1 LIVLDTN
8 VVSEL
13 MRAQPDAAVLR
24 WMDAQSPTSLW
35 LNSVVVSELL
45 YGVAKLPKGKR
56 KEQLILAV
64 AAMVDEDFAGRVLSF
79 DVDAAAEYASLVVMR
94 ENTGLSVSMADAQ
107 IAAIC
112 LSQGATLATRNTK
125 HFEGLGLTLINPW
138 RHT

>member
-1 LIVLDTN
+1 MIVLDTN

-13 MRAQPDAAVLR
+13 MRTQPDMAVLR
-24 WMDAQSPTSLW
+24 WMDAQSPATLW

-56 KEQLILAV
+56 KEQLIVAV
-64 AAMVDEDFAGRVLSF
+64 AAMVEEDFAGRVLSF
-79 DVDAAAEYASLVVMR
+79 DVHAATEYASLVVVR
-94 ENTGLSVSMADAQ
+94 ENAGLSVSMADAQ

>member
-1 LIVLDTN
+1 MLDTN

-13 MRAQPDAAVLR
+13 MRAQPDASVLR
-24 WMDAQSPTSLW
+24 WMDAQSPPALW

-56 KEQLILAV
+56 KEQLITAV

-79 DVDAAAEYASLVVMR
+79 DVDAAAQYASLVVMR
-94 ENTGLSVSMADAQ
+94 ENAGLSVSMADAQ

-112 LSQGATLATRNTK
+112 LAHGASLATRNTK

>member
-1 LIVLDTN
+1 MIVLDTN

-79 DVDAAAEYASLVVMR
+79 DVEAAAEYASLVVMR

>member
-1 LIVLDTN
+1 MLDTN

-13 MRAQPDAAVLR
+13 MRAQPDASVLR
-24 WMDAQSPTSLW
+24 WMDAQSPSALC

-45 YGVAKLPKGKR
+45 YGVARLPKGKR
-56 KEQLILAV
+56 KEQLITAV

-79 DVDAAAEYASLVVMR
+79 DVDAAAQYASLVVMR
-94 ENTGLSVSMADAQ
+94 ENAGLSVSMADAQ

-112 LSQGATLATRNTK
+112 LAHGASLATRNTK

>member
-1 LIVLDTN
+1 MLDTN

-13 MRAQPDAAVLR
+13 MRAQPDASVLR
-24 WMDAQSPTSLW
+24 WMDAQSPSALW

-56 KEQLILAV
+56 KEQLITAV

-79 DVDAAAEYASLVVMR
+79 DVDAAAQYASLVVMR
-94 ENTGLSVSMADAQ
+94 ENAGLSVSMADAQ

-112 LSQGATLATRNTK
+112 LAHGASLATRNTK

>member
-1 LIVLDTN
+1 MLDTN

-13 MRAQPDAAVLR
+13 MRAQPDASVLR
-24 WMDAQSPTSLW
+24 WMDAQSPAALW

-56 KEQLILAV
+56 KEQLITAV

-79 DVDAAAEYASLVVMR
+79 DVDAAAQYASLVVMR
-94 ENTGLSVSMADAQ
+94 ENAGLSVSMADAQ

-112 LSQGATLATRNTK
+112 LAHGASLATRNTK

>member
-1 LIVLDTN
+1 MIVLDTN

-24 WMDAQSPTSLW
+24 WMDAQLPSTLW

-56 KEQLILAV
+56 KTQLIAAV

-112 LSQGATLATRNTK
+112 LSQDATLATRNTK

>member
-1 LIVLDTN
+1 MIVLDTN

>member
-1 LIVLDTN
+1 MLDTN

-13 MRAQPDAAVLR
+13 MRARPDASVLR
-24 WMDAQSPTSLW
+24 WIDAQSPSALW

-45 YGVAKLPKGKR
+45 YGVTKLPKGKR
-56 KEQLILAV
+56 KEQLITAV

-79 DVDAAAEYASLVVMR
+79 DVDAAAQYASLVVMR
-94 ENTGLSVSMADAQ
+94 ENAGLSVSMADAQ

-112 LSQGATLATRNTK
+112 LAHGATLATRNTK
-125 HFEGLGLTLINPW
+125 HIEGLGLTLINPW

>member
-1 LIVLDTN
+1 MLDTN

>member
-13 MRAQPDAAVLR
+13 MRAQPDASVLR
-24 WMDAQSPTSLW
+24 WMDAQSPSALW

-45 YGVAKLPKGKR
+45 YGVTKLPKGKR
-56 KEQLILAV
+56 KEQLITAV

-79 DVDAAAEYASLVVMR
+79 DVDAAAQYASLVVMR
-94 ENTGLSVSMADAQ
+94 ENAGLSVSMADAQ

-112 LSQGATLATRNTK
+112 LAHGATLATRNTK

-138 RHT
+138 RHS

>member
-13 MRAQPDAAVLR
+13 MRAQPDASVLR
-24 WMDAQSPTSLW
+24 WMDAQSPPALW

-56 KEQLILAV
+56 KEQLITAV

-79 DVDAAAEYASLVVMR
+79 DVDAAAQYASLVVMR
-94 ENTGLSVSMADAQ
+94 ENAGLSVSMADAQ

-112 LSQGATLATRNTK
+112 LAHGASLATRNTK

>member
-1 LIVLDTN
+1 MIVLDTN

-24 WMDAQSPTSLW
+24 WMDAQSSTSLW

>member
-1 LIVLDTN
+1 MIVLDTN

-13 MRAQPDAAVLR
+13 MRTSPDTAVLR
-24 WMDAQSPTSLW
+24 WMDAQSPSTLW

-56 KEQLILAV
+56 KTQLMAAV

-79 DVDAAAEYASLVVMR
+79 DVQAAAEYAHLVAPR

-112 LSQGATLATRNTK
+112 LSQDATLATRNTK

>member
-1 LIVLDTN
+1 
-8 VVSEL
+8 
-13 MRAQPDAAVLR
+13 M
-24 WMDAQSPTSLW
+24 
-35 LNSVVVSELL
+35 SELL

-56 KEQLILAV
+56 KEQLITAV

-79 DVDAAAEYASLVVMR
+79 DVDAAAQYASLVVMR
-94 ENTGLSVSMADAQ
+94 ENAGLSVSMADAQ

-112 LSQGATLATRNTK
+112 LARGATLATRNPK

>member
-1 LIVLDTN
+1 MLDTN

-13 MRAQPDAAVLR
+13 MRAQPDASVLR
-24 WMDAQSPTSLW
+24 WMDAQSPFALW

-56 KEQLILAV
+56 KEQLITAV
-64 AAMVDEDFAGRVLSF
+64 AAMVDEDFSGRVLSF
-79 DVDAAAEYASLVVMR
+79 DVDAAAQYASLVVMR
-94 ENTGLSVSMADAQ
+94 ENAGLSVSMADVQ

-112 LSQGATLATRNTK
+112 LAHGASLATRNTK

>member
-1 LIVLDTN
+1 MIVLDTN

-13 MRAQPDAAVLR
+13 MRAHPDDAVLR

-125 HFEGLGLTLINPW
+125 HFE
-138 RHT
+138 